1 MPFPPPVFQKAA
13 LVYELLYEI
22 KQGLY
27 GCLKKQRRSFM
38 KPLSSVRKNL
48 VIVLF
53 LTMAIFG
60 ASPSHINADELLR
73 FSCSDQ
79 IYEAFGIDIAK
90 RFSEK
95 YHIKVDVYHTYSRC
109 AMGRLMNGFC
119 DLTAITHRLD
129 YQMKEYGYVEIPF
142 CRDPVAIIVHHD
154 LPITNLTEKQFRAIF
169 NRQITNWNELGGPDM
184 KIILVIPGKNTEM
197 YRNFYSTAMNRQAF
211 QYDYISYKSTMAIEA
226 VRRFEGAI
234 SFIAR
239 GAVIKKEGIT
249 VLNIN
254 NISPTSPNY
263 PYYQT
268 FSFVTKGKPEG
279 SAKIFI
285 KAAFSEAGQTIMK
298 ERGMVLISDPQTEA
312 LLK

>member
-1 MPFPPPVFQKAA
+1 
-13 LVYELLYEI
+13 
-22 KQGLY
+22 
-27 GCLKKQRRSFM
+27 M
-38 KPLSSVRKNL
+38 KPLSLFRKNFM
-48 VIVLF
+48 IVLF
-53 LTMAIFG
+53 MTITICV
-60 ASPSHINADELLR
+60 SPCRQARAGESLR

-79 IYEAFGIDIAK
+79 VYEAFGIDIVK

-95 YHIKVDVYHTYSRC
+95 YHINVDVYHTYSRC
-109 AMGRLMNGFC
+109 AMGRLMNGFS

-142 CRDPVAIIVHHD
+142 CRDPVAIIVHGA
-154 LPITNLTEKQFRAIF
+154 LPISNLTEKQFRSIF
-169 NRQITNWNELGGPDM
+169 NRQITNWKEVGGPDM
-184 KIILVIPGKNTEM
+184 RIILVIPGKNTEM

-254 NISPTSPNY
+254 GISPAAPNY

-279 SAKIFI
+279 ATKVFI
-285 KAAFSEAGQTIMK
+285 KAAFSEAGQAIIK
-298 ERGMVLISDPQTEA
+298 EKGMILISDPNTQV